1 MKREFS
7 FIPTLK
13 VFREKY
19 FDLSALEFTVEMAS
33 MYKDKYIDKPVPVVV
48 LAKCLA
54 LNIPVSVDE
63 TSYYEGTYHTSSRV
77 KNYHP
82 VLVTDMT
89 VLRVNKEYEY
99 DYPDMIAMNK
109 RLDFKEVSKHIYKG
123 IFKNKCDSFYVSPTL
138 CNGYQEPVV
147 FTFETFHNNEFNKGI
162 FGKEFIADGYI
173 EYEEQI
179 LEFKIYMREILLN
192 LAKAI
197 KAGEKSGKLNGYNG
211 KEDAYFYVGE
221 RVQNVPEY
229 LSGLYKGI
237 E

>member
-33 MYKDKYIDKPVPVVV
+33 MYEDNYTDKPVPVLV

-63 TSYYEGTYHTSSRV
+63 TTYYEGTYHTSSRV

-89 VLRVNKEYEY
+89 VLRVNKDYEY
-99 DYPDMIAMNK
+99 KYPDMLAVHK
-109 RLDFKEVSKHIYKG
+109 RLNFKEVSKIIYKAL
-123 IFKNKCDSFYVSPTL
+123 FKNKIDSFYVSSTI
-138 CNGYQEPVV
+138 CHGEPIV
-147 FTFETFHNNEFNKGI
+147 FTFETYHNNEFNNGL
-162 FGKEFIADGYI
+162 FGKEFVADGYI

-179 LEFKIYMREILLN
+179 IQFGIYMKQIILRLS
-192 LAKAI
+192 KAI

-211 KEDAYFYVGE
+211 KEDAYFYVGD

-229 LSGLYKGI
+229 LSGLYKGV

>member
-19 FDLSALEFTVEMAS
+19 FDLSALEFTVEMVS
-33 MYKDKYIDKPVPVVV
+33 MYKDEYIDKPVPVVV

-63 TSYYEGTYHTSSRV
+63 TTYYEGTYHTSSRV

-89 VLRVNKEYEY
+89 VLRVNKDYEY
-99 DYPDMIAMNK
+99 KYPDMIAVNK
-109 RLDFKEVSKHIYKG
+109 RLDFKEVSKRIYKG
-123 IFKNKCDSFYVSPTL
+123 IFKNKSDSFYVFPTL

-147 FTFETFHNNEFNKGI
+147 FTFETYNQKPG
-162 FGKEFIADGYI
+162 FGVFMEK

-179 LEFKIYMREILLN
+179 IQFGIYMKQILLS
-192 LAKAI
+192 LSKAI

-211 KEDAYFYVGE
+211 KEDAYFYVGD

-229 LSGLYKGI
+229 ISGLYKGV